1 MQKLVLGKSGMEVS
15 RVGFGGIPIMRIG
28 EDEAINVIR
37 RAIDLGID
45 WLDTARGY
53 SDSEEKI
60 GKAIKG
66 FPRESIKIFSKA
78 HVKAGFIFIQ
88 HDREG

>member
-1 MQKLVLGKSGMEVS
+1 MEKVLLGKSGMEVS
-15 RVGFGGIPIMRIG
+15 KIGFGGIPIMRIG
-28 EDEAINVIR
+28 EDEAVDVIR

-60 GKAIKG
+60 GKAKDSN
-66 FPRESIKIFSKA
+66 SIKAVYNSGRISEK
-78 HVKAGFIFIQ
+78 KS
-88 HDREG
+88 